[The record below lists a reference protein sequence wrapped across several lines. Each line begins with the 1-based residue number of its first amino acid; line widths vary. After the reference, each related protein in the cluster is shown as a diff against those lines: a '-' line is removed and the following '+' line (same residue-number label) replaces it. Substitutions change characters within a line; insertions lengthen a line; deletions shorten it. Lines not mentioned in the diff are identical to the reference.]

1 MIKLVLTFVVGFS
14 FALFILNY
22 TNLQVDVNVIK
33 FAIPA
38 MAILLVSF
46 YFFRTKFSKRR
57 LELLSYV
64 LLFAFSFLNGLG
76 VYADINAA
84 IEEDINK
91 IIPILL
97 TVLGAS
103 VVVMSILGLGLLL
116 KYGIQK
122 LKKFKN
128 QNWELSYLIIGSCIA
143 LYIVL
148 GKIFI

>member
-1 MIKLVLTFVVGFS
+1 MIKLVLTFVTGFS
-14 FALFILNY
+14 FALFLLNY

-33 FAIPA
+33 FAIPT
-38 MAILLVSF
+38 MAIVLVSF
-46 YFFRTKFSKRR
+46 YFFRTKFSKST

-84 IEEDINK
+84 IEEDVNK

-103 VVVMSILGLGLLL
+103 VVVISILGLGLLL

-128 QNWELSYLIIGSCIA
+128 QNWELSYLIIGSGIA